1 MSAVSPR
8 IDFADAFPASTKVY
22 VTAEC
27 AGERVAVPMREI
39 ALSGGE
45 PPVRVY
51 DTSGPQGCNVREGLP
66 PIRAEWIAR
75 RGQVVATSSSYRPVP
90 GGAAAPEIPPS
101 LRRRV
106 LRGTGPVT
114 QLHYA
119 RRGQVTPEMTFV

>member
-8 IDFADAFPASTKVY
+8 NDFADAFPASTKVY
-22 VTAEC
+22 VT
-27 AGERVAVPMREI
+27 GEWGGEPLAVPMREI

-51 DTSGPQGCNVREGLP
+51 DTSGPQGRNVREGLP

-75 RGQVVATSSSYRPVP
+75 RGQVVETSSSYRPVP
-90 GGAAAPEIPPS
+90 GGAVAPEVPAS

-119 RRGQVTPEMTFV
+119 RRGEVTP